1 MSMRCEEIREKISMM
16 VDNELSDDDRALVT
30 EHLAACPDC
39 MQVYEAFAAVSAC
52 LNDLEEPPEGFTDA
66 VMEKVRLQNRKPRLR
81 RQVLRFAGLAA
92 CLAVLLYA
100 GNASGMF
107 RMGSAAD
114 SASVNAAA
122 FTAAEDSMESS
133 EDPAEDAEEVYAA
146 LMEYGSATLYFDDQ
160 QEKAS
165 LNSLD
170 TDRQPPETDTASG
183 TDASTAPVSAL
194 EDLLAVGTPAEY
206 GLYDGA
212 PDYTVSFSD
221 DTGSGS
227 YLLIWV
233 DGTALY
239 CQDPATETAYYA
251 VGTADDLLAVF
262 TE

>member
-1 MSMRCEEIREKISMM
+1 MSMHCEEIRKKISMM
-16 VDNELSDDDRALVT
+16 VDDELSDDDRALVT

-114 SASVNAAA
+114 SASVNAAT

-133 EDPAEDAEEVYAA
+133 EDPAEEAENVYAA

-160 QEKAS
+160 Q
-165 LNSLD
+165 
-170 TDRQPPETDTASG
+170 DRAALTAQGDSSKDAAPEEMEVS
-183 TDASTAPVSAL
+183 ASTAPVADL
-194 EDLLAVGTPAEY
+194 RDLLAVETTAEY
-206 GLYDGA
+206 GLHDGA
-212 PDYTVSFSD
+212 PDYTVSFSKAA
-221 DTGSGS
+221 GSCS
-227 YLLIWV
+227 FLLIWV